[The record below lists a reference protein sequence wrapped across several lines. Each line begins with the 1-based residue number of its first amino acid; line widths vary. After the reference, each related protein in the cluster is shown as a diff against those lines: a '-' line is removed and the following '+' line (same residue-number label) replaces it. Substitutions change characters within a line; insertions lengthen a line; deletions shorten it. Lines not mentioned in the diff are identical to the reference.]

1 MLDTP
6 RMDAAMDELFA
17 LHFHGCRNEI
27 FLAASTDIYGCLTGF
42 AEVGGTANAVH
53 GTMRAVRQALH
64 ADAAQ
69 YLWIAHNHPDN
80 CPEASRSD
88 HMLTQRI
95 ATLARLLA
103 VRFVDHRLFAA
114 ARFHSICHRAT
125 PNAAFPAC
133 HGAMRFL

>member
-17 LHFHGCRNEI
+17 LHFHGCSNEI

-42 AEVGGTANAVH
+42 GEVCGTANAVH
-53 GTMRAVRQALH
+53 GTMRAIRQAVQS
-64 ADAAQ
+64 DKAQ
-69 YLWIAHNHPDN
+69 YLWVAHNHPDN
-80 CPEASRSD
+80 SPEPSRSD
-88 HMLTQRI
+88 QILTQRI

-103 VRFVDHRLFAA
+103 VHFVDHRLFAA
-114 ARFHSICHRAT
+114 VRFHSICHHAA